1 MRTELLGFGGEYAWL
16 DVACL
21 RQDSEMHLA
30 QLKAEEWQVDV
41 PTIGNISISCIIEDC
56 PIFQRAR
63 AGV

>member
-1 MRTELLGFGGEYAWL
+1 PIPLPAGVSLEQVRTELLGFGGEYAWL

-41 PTIGNISISCIIEDC
+41 PTIGNI
-56 PIFQRAR
+56 
-63 AGV
+63 